1 MVVGQRGQFE
11 RVSEGTEHLRKCAPD
26 KELEYHPQLA
36 EWRSYLG
43 VRATRFLRQC
53 SLVILRA
60 RSVDQTH
67 HSISLVPVP
76 HSTLASL
83 CALSSLDQTHRF

>member
-43 VRATRFLRQC
+43 ATRFLRQC
-53 SLVILRA
+53 SLVILRS

-67 HSISLVPVP
+67 DSIPLVPLP

-83 CALSSLDQTHRF
+83 CALSSLDETHRF

>member
-43 VRATRFLRQC
+43 ATRFLRQC
-53 SLVILRA
+53 SLVILRS
-60 RSVDQTH
+60 RSVDQA
-67 HSISLVPVP
+67 
-76 HSTLASL
+76 ASHNRL
-83 CALSSLDQTHRF
+83 LTPAHRTPRVLL